1 MATGIRYRL
10 DSSWRRPG
18 DGKVVIAGSPLRLFR
33 LSTGGAQVAAMVE
46 IDEAPDTASVHQLF
60 DRFVEA
66 GALHPTHERSP
77 FSTTQV
83 TVVMPAF
90 GSLPAALPTL
100 LASGLRVIVVDDA
113 SPVPLEQLVVD
124 DLTVDDLTVDDLAA
138 PARAD
143 RVIDPRRAT
152 FIRHDTNT
160 GPAGARNTGLAAV
173 TTPLVAFLDTDVE
186 VGADWLAAL
195 LPHFADERVALVAP
209 RVAGAPGTTGL
220 AAFERRH
227 SPLDLGDQPARIAA
241 GTRVSYVPAAALLCR
256 TSVIR
261 ELGGFD
267 ATMRLGE
274 DVDLVWRLADA
285 GHRCRYEPLST
296 VHHQP
301 RATLPELL
309 RQRFGYGRSAASLA
323 TRHPGALAPVRM
335 SGWSALSWGLLVARH
350 PLLALTVA
358 GGTTAA
364 LVRTLDDVPPKE
376 AARLAALGHLAAGRQ
391 FAKAVVRVWW
401 PVAAVAAV
409 LSRRARLPVAAAVVL
424 PSLIDAVRTRSAQPV
439 ADLPLLTVEQMA
451 YGAGVWAGV
460 LAERE
465 VGPLAPEFTNWP
477 RRAGG

>member
-18 DGKVVIAGSPLRLFR
+18 DGTVVIAGSPLRLFR

-46 IDEAPDTASVHQLF
+46 VDEAPDTASVHQLF

-66 GALHPTHERSP
+66 GALHPIHERSP
-77 FSTTQV
+77 FAPAQV

-90 GSLPAALPTL
+90 GALPSALPTL
-100 LASGLRVIVVDDA
+100 LTAGLRVIVVDDA
-113 SPVPLEQLVVD
+113 SPVPLEQLAAPPSPVPGS
-124 DLTVDDLTVDDLAA
+124 AA
-138 PARAD
+138 PALGD
-143 RVIDPRRAT
+143 RVIDGRRAT

-173 TTPLVAFLDTDVE
+173 TTPLVAFLDSDVE
-186 VGADWLAAL
+186 VGADWLDAL

-209 RVAGAPGTTGL
+209 RVAGAAGDGPL
-220 AAFERRH
+220 AAFEQRH
-227 SPLDLGDQPARIAA
+227 SPLDLGTEPARIAA
-241 GTRVSYVPAAALLCR
+241 GTRVSYVPAAALVCR

-267 ATMRLGE
+267 AAMRLGE
-274 DVDLVWRLADA
+274 DVDLVWRLTDA
-285 GHRCRYEPLST
+285 GHRCRYESTST

-301 RATLPELL
+301 RTTLSALL

-323 TRHPGALAPVRM
+323 RRHPGALSPVRM
-335 SGWSALSWGLLVARH
+335 SGWSALSWGLLVARR
-350 PLLALTVA
+350 PFLALAVA

-364 LVRTLDDVPPKE
+364 LVRKLHDVPPKE

-391 FAKAVVRVWW
+391 FAQATVRVWW
-401 PVAAVAAV
+401 PIAALAA
-409 LSRRARLPVAAAVVL
+409 LLCRRARWPLAAAIAV
-424 PSLIDAVRTRSAQPV
+424 PSLLDAVRTRSVQPV
-439 ADLPLLTVEQMA
+439 ADLPLLTAEQMA

-460 LAERE
+460 VAERE